1 MDPTVGVGGASE
13 PVEVSRMESFL
24 ARMAVSEADLLRTIE
39 DLPET
44 FSRGANLLSST
55 AETGPIA
62 LGTSG

>member
-1 MDPTVGVGGASE
+1 MDPTEGVGGASE
-13 PVEVSRMESFL
+13 PVGGSGMDSFL

-44 FSRGANLLSST
+44 FARGLTASLSG
-55 AETGPIA
+55 AETDPIA